1 MGTKSILFRNF
12 FLLIRSAPK
21 FNINYNLEWQKKRRV
36 NEPSIFTIQ
45 KVIEFER
52 WNLTDF

>member
-45 KVIEFER
+45 KVIEFES
-52 WNLTDF
+52 WILTDF